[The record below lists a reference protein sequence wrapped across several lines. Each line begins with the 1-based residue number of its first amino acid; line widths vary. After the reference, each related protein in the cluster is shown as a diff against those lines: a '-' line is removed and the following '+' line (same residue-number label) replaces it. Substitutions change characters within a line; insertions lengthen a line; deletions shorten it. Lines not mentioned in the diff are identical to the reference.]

1 MTLSDLLDALAYDI
15 AFWMTAYQN
24 PDYPLDQLGDVTEN
38 VTEKLRAAA
47 IIVLLAQGDSDG
59 YYHNLMRSARCR
71 LSYLQRCRTAAR
83 EREHHQ
89 ASSRLGGYLDAVA
102 AADFF
107 TARQIITVSP
117 SEWFEGHEYE
127 DDYCFA
133 QIAHGLIAAQPDNE
147 RLNQLFARFETAL
160 DGREDARLTVTK
172 AIFERNAAEFAA
184 AVEDLVKQRTVE
196 IEADIA
202 RRRIEEPVMMALRQ
216 VYVEGLALLRIA
228 ERLKL
233 PLQSDY
239 LYMPSLARVAMQRP
253 FPGE

>member
-1 MTLSDLLDALAYDI
+1 
-15 AFWMTAYQN
+15 MTAYQN

-38 VTEKLRAAA
+38 VTEKLRAVA
-47 IIVLLAQGDSDG
+47 IIVLLAQGNSDG

-71 LSYLQRCRTAAR
+71 LAYLKRCRAAGA

-107 TARQIITVSP
+107 TARQIVAASP
-117 SEWFEGHEYE
+117 KDWFEGHEYE

-147 RLNQLFARFETAL
+147 RLSQLFGRFEKAL
-160 DGREDARLTVTK
+160 DGRNDARLEVTRK
-172 AIFERNAAEFAA
+172 LFERDAAEVPA
-184 AVEDLVKQRTVE
+184 AVEKLVEQRTGE
-196 IEADIA
+196 IESDIA

-216 VYVEGLALLRIA
+216 VYVDGLALLRIA

>member
-1 MTLSDLLDALAYDI
+1 MKLSDLLDALAYDI

-24 PDYPLDQLGDVTEN
+24 PDYPLDQLGDVTET

-47 IIVLLAQGDSDG
+47 IIVLLGHGDSDA
-59 YYHNLMRSARCR
+59 YYHNLMRGARCR
-71 LSYLQRCRTAAR
+71 LAYLQRCRAAAR

-89 ASSRLGGYLDAVA
+89 ASSRLGGFLDAVA

-107 TARQIITVSP
+107 TARQIVAVSP
-117 SEWFEGHEYE
+117 RDWFEGHEYE

-147 RLNQLFARFETAL
+147 RLTALFERFEKFL
-160 DGREDARLTVTK
+160 GDRKDARLTVTQ
-172 AIFERNAAEFAA
+172 AMFERNGAEFPL
-184 AVEDLVKQRTVE
+184 AVEALVAQRTQE
-196 IEADIA
+196 IESDIA

-216 VYVEGLALLRIA
+216 VYVDGLALLRIA

-239 LYMPSLARVAMQRP
+239 LYMPSLARVTMQRP

>member
-1 MTLSDLLDALAYDI
+1 MKLSDLLDALAYDI

-38 VTEKLRAAA
+38 VTEKLRAVA
-47 IIVLLAQGDSDG
+47 IIVLLGHGDSDA

-71 LSYLQRCRTAAR
+71 LAYLQRCRAAAR

-107 TARQIITVSP
+107 TARQIVAVSP
-117 SEWFEGHEYE
+117 TDWFEGHEYE

-147 RLNQLFARFETAL
+147 RLTALFERFEKAL
-160 DGREDARLTVTK
+160 GDRKDARLAVTK
-172 AIFERNAAEFAA
+172 GIFERNAGEFAA
-184 AVEDLVKQRTVE
+184 AVEDLVEQRTGE

-216 VYVEGLALLRIA
+216 VYVDGLALLRIA

-239 LYMPSLARVAMQRP
+239 LYMPSLARVPMRRP